1 MKIILLVL
9 SPKKEPKL
17 KTSKSGETKDEF
29 LDNIP
34 NIVENK
40 ANSYIL
46 MQVVRI
52 SIKNKISFIF
62 TK

>member
-1 MKIILLVL
+1 MIIILLVL
-9 SPKKEPKL
+9 SPKKEPKI
-17 KTSKSGETKDEF
+17 KTAKSGETKDEF

-46 MQVVRI
+46 MQVTI
-52 SIKNKISFIF
+52 SIKNKMLFIF